1 MNLVQPTRDLEF
13 AAYAMV
19 LARGGGDLL
28 QSVELCKSHF
38 RAWSHLE
45 PVLRSAVN
53 SGTTLDPTWAQS
65 LSDYRQ
71 LDAGFVDGL
80 RSISHLDAALPF
92 SRQLPLHSQLAVA
105 TGGILAAAAN
115 EAAVKAVRRLTF
127 TADTLDPEK
136 IAAFIVATNE
146 LLRFAHMAGLAL
158 LDREMRAAVADATN
172 AAFLGFLAAD
182 SSAMP
187 SSGDILTDL
196 RAALAFISVVGRGRL
211 FAAISPLAMTQLATL
226 PGAGGEPR
234 FPGITSQG
242 GVIAGITFI
251 PTTAVPSD
259 SSGSA
264 LIVYDAEQLVLGA
277 DPITVAA
284 SRAASLKMDDAPA
297 AEAST
302 QVSMFQT
309 SSTAWRVERFC
320 GWQKLFA
327 TASAVFTGAS
337 YEPQS

>member
-1 MNLVQPTRDLEF
+1 MNLVQNRNLEF

-19 LARGGGDLL
+19 LARAGGDAL
-28 QSVELCKSHF
+28 QAVELAKTHF
-38 RAWSHLE
+38 RAWSHIE

-53 SGTTLDPTWAQS
+53 SGTTLDPAWAGS
-65 LSDYRQ
+65 LADYRQ
-71 LDAGFVDGL
+71 LDAGFVDSL

-105 TGGILAAAAN
+105 SGGIAAAVAN

-127 TADTLDPEK
+127 SADTLDPEK
-136 IAAFIVATNE
+136 IAAFIIASDA

-158 LDREMRAAVADATN
+158 LDRELRAAVAEATN
-172 AAFLGFLAAD
+172 VEFLGFLAAD
-182 SSAMP
+182 SNAMP

-196 RAALAFISVVGRGRL
+196 RTVLAFISVVGRGRL
-211 FAAISPLAMTQLATL
+211 LAAISPLGMTQLATL
-226 PGAGGEPR
+226 PGAGGEQR
-234 FPGITSQG
+234 FPGVTPQG
-242 GVIAGITFI
+242 GVIAGVQFI

-259 SSGSA
+259 SSGST
-264 LIVYDAEQLVLGA
+264 LIVYDAEQLALGA

-309 SSTAWRVERFC
+309 SSTAWRVERYC

-327 TASAVFTGAS
+327 TASAVLTGAN
-337 YEPQS
+337 YEPAS